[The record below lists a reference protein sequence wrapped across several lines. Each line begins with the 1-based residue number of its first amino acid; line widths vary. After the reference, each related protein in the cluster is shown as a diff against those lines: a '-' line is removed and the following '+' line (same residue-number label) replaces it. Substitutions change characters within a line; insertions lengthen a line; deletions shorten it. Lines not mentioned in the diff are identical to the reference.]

1 MTILEL
7 KEIFEKCDIRTEK
20 EISEQASFK
29 ELGVDSLDLS
39 TIAYELEDILGREVK
54 LDSSMKIGQLLE
66 IMK

>member
-39 TIAYELEDILGREVK
+39 TIAYELEDILEREVK